1 MYITA
6 QGPPVSEM
14 TYTMSSGTLNS
25 TYYTIPYCKQFN
37 ILITMMVVVVVVVVR
52 LDVCMCQPG
61 DRCMVVPSLSADEA
75 KKEFSDVEV
84 VSVPSGK
91 AYLRFTS
98 NY

>member
-1 MYITA
+1 
-6 QGPPVSEM
+6 
-14 TYTMSSGTLNS
+14 
-25 TYYTIPYCKQFN
+25 
-37 ILITMMVVVVVVVVR
+37 MMVVVVVVVVGVGVEVVVVVVVVR
-52 LDVCMCQPG
+52 VDVGMCQPG